1 MLFTSN
7 RISVRDKYL
16 CRVFRGFYE
25 SRAVLVPVQDGVY
38 HAPQHCLAV
47 ARGNAFRQAHG
58 IQFIFVFRK
67 ECQRLIH
74 LLVRPNRIENPDSR
88 RQRIAEHLLTDI
100 VRWVHQNIY
109 CNPVVIEVEA
119 WVALDAVLCDTLRY
133 GSVLFHSID
142 APLYAAFIEV
152 KGRCYIL
159 FLRRV
164 DVRKTF

>member
-1 MLFTSN
+1 MLFPGN
-7 RISVRDKYL
+7 RISVRNKDP
-16 CRVFRGFYE
+16 CWVFRGFNK
-25 SRAVLVPVQDGVY
+25 SNTVLVPVQDGVY
-38 HAPQHCLAV
+38 HAPQHCFAV
-47 ARGNAFRQAHG
+47 ARRNAFRQAHG

-119 WVALDAVLCDTLRY
+119 WVALNAALCDTLCH
-133 GSVLFHSID
+133 GTVLLHSIN
-142 APLYAAFIEV
+142 ASLHAAFIEV
-152 KGRCYIL
+152 EGRCYIL
-159 FLRRV
+159 FLRCV